1 MGLGYTH
8 GRRMAQAKTETAKMA
23 FEIGDRI
30 EMYPGE
36 SYGYRAD
43 VLKVA
48 KNGSVKIE
56 RWFSFMHVG
65 EPEIRRE
72 WLPAKIA
79 GTAALIRRAS
89 RA

>member
-1 MGLGYTH
+1 
-8 GRRMAQAKTETAKMA
+8 MA
-23 FEIGDRI
+23 FEVGDRI

-36 SYGYRAD
+36 SHSFRAD

-65 EPEIRRE
+65 EPKRIRE
-72 WLPAKIA
+72 WLPASVAKSA
-79 GTAALIRRAS
+79 VLIRGASTRRA
-89 RA
+89 